1 MINTIS
7 KSKLGMKIIWCILLC
22 SSPTLRKAKAR
33 IQGSNLEAGAKTK
46 AMGEHSL
53 LACFFWV
60 CQVSFFFSPGP
71 STSRWHWEQWPA
83 LSHISQQSRKCS
95 MNILTD
101 LLVESISQLRVPL
114 SRFVSSQQNL
124 WPSVHHRWMCRN

>member
-22 SSPTLRKAKAR
+22 RSSTLRKAKAR

-53 LACFFWV
+53 LACFFGFAKYHSSLV
-60 CQVSFFFSPGP
+60 QGHQHRDDIENNGLPFP
-71 STSRWHWEQWPA
+71 TSANNQENA
-83 LSHISQQSRKCS
+83 L
-95 MNILTD
+95 
-101 LLVESISQLRVPL
+101 
-114 SRFVSSQQNL
+114 
-124 WPSVHHRWMCRN
+124 